1 MMKQIEDI
9 FTREANR
16 LDDLSKQNLLDKDGI
31 ARLVA
36 LTHALKNYAGSP
48 IETKGSSY
56 DHLSL
61 EELKELAKEP
71 TNEQPEAELS
81 GIGSSKASTP

>member
-1 MMKQIEDI
+1 MKQIEDI
-9 FTREANR
+9 FLREAQR

-48 IETKGSSY
+48 IEAKGTAL

-61 EELKELAKEP
+61 EELQELAKEQQD
-71 TNEQPEAELS
+71 EQPETEP
-81 GIGSSKASTP
+81 GIGSGEASTP

>member
-1 MMKQIEDI
+1 MKQIEDI
-9 FTREANR
+9 FLREANR

-36 LTHALKNYAGSP
+36 LTHALKNYSGSP
-48 IETKGSSY
+48 IETKGTAL

-61 EELKELAKEP
+61 EDLKELAKEQP
-71 TNEQPEAELS
+71 NEQPETEC
-81 GIGSSKASTP
+81 GVGGSKASTP